1 MIRLIVVVVVVIF
14 RRCSTQSIAANNSL
28 KSIFCLVFNYNPFSY
43 YSYCCVLFV
52 IIMIPLFFFIWF
64 LFLWFLCL
72 ARLRFIQAT
81 IIPHSLGYSFAC
93 FSQFFFSIFFSKKY
107 TICFPPSLSLYF
119 SPLCY
124 VSQFIM
130 TNH

>member
-93 FSQFFFSIFFSKKY
+93 FSQFFFQFFFFKEIY
-107 TICFPPSLSLYF
+107 YLFPSLSLF
-119 SPLCY
+119 LSVMLCLSIY
-124 VSQFIM
+124 NDKSLK
-130 TNH
+130 

>member
-93 FSQFFFSIFFSKKY
+93 FSQFFFNFFSKKY
-107 TICFPPSLSLYF
+107 TICFPLSLF
-119 SPLCY
+119 LSVMLCLSIY
-124 VSQFIM
+124 NDKSLK
-130 TNH
+130 